1 MSRVRRPRRPTAGR
15 LAGLL
20 AALALAV
27 GSLVLFAAPAQACS
41 CVAST
46 PAEQAERQ
54 PYVFVGRVLSA
65 TEGGRG
71 SLEIVHEVEVDR
83 VFKGE
88 VPAQVRL
95 ASGAIS
101 ASCGLGRLPD
111 RRPLVFFAGDAPLL
125 GGSEAPPGTLYSYL
139 CDGTGPMTGRVLA
152 QLIAALGEPVAPVET
167 PADGDPGADGA
178 ADGATSDAD
187 ATASGADAAS
197 SGTTADQG
205 ALLWPWLLGLFA
217 VAGGAASYVGRRTT

>member
-1 MSRVRRPRRPTAGR
+1 MSRVRRPGPTAGR

-46 PAEQAERQ
+46 PVEQAERQ
-54 PYVFVGRVLSA
+54 PYVFVGRVTSA

-152 QLIAALGEPVAPVET
+152 QLIAALGEPEAPVEA
-167 PADGDPGADGA
+167 PADGDQGDDPAD
-178 ADGATSDAD
+178 ATASDAD

-197 SGTTADQG
+197 SGTSADQG